1 MARLIRIA
9 QTRLRNSSS
18 CSPKTLINSH
28 PNPPLL
34 PRHSMPY
41 TSEALPTSPL
51 SSSILRILRTEIEYQ
66 SDSAPPHQP
75 PTKFNSFAVE
85 DRPGQQ
91 WITTRGKF
99 GDSED
104 IKIEVTMFD
113 GDVAC
118 IADNY
123 LFRLD
128 GRKNGYESVPK
139 TGDDSSGEDL
149 RLHISVLVD
158 ISKGDGSNDL
168 EFLCS
173 AWPDCMEIP
182 KVYVLRRGGMPAK
195 PYLGPDFRDV
205 NEEIQKKLCGYLEAR
220 GVNDELSLFLHQY
233 MMNKDR
239 IELIRWLGNLKLAVE
254 K

>member
-9 QTRLRNSSS
+9 QTTLRNCSS
-18 CSPKTLINSH
+18 CSPKTLINGH

-34 PRHSMPY
+34 QMHNRPY
-41 TSEALPTSPL
+41 ASEALSTSPL
-51 SSSILRILRTEIEYQ
+51 TANILRILRTEIEYQ
-66 SDSAPPHQP
+66 SESAPPHQP
-75 PTKFNSFAVE
+75 PAKFNSFAVE
-85 DRPGQQ
+85 DRPGEQ
-91 WITTRGKF
+91 WITMRRKF
-99 GDSED
+99 GDTEE

-113 GDVAC
+113 
-118 IADNY
+118 
-123 LFRLD
+123 
-128 GRKNGYESVPK
+128 GYESVPK
-139 TGDDSSGEDL
+139 TGDDGSGEDL

-158 ISKGDGSNDL
+158 ISKGDASNDL

-173 AWPDCMEIP
+173 AWPDRLEVQ
-182 KVYVLRRGGMPAK
+182 KVYVLHRGRMPAK

-205 NEEIQKKLCGYLEAR
+205 NEEIQKKLRGYLDAR
-220 GVNDELSLFLHQY
+220 GVNDGLSLFLHQY